1 MGDYLDPE
9 LTKPVKEL
17 KEKWKLLPAFLQVR
31 LQRRARARLSR
42 SEAHPTN
49 ELPAPTRAHAR
60 RLPFRLAGLSSST
73 SSPSTTS

>member
-31 LQRRARARLSR
+31 
-42 SEAHPTN
+42 AHR
-49 ELPAPTRAHAR
+49 TRALLMRAAT
-60 RLPFRLAGLSSST
+60 P
-73 SSPSTTS
+73 PD